1 MLRCDELPN
10 LLITADVSMMGV
22 TSLKINSSHHKMLYL
37 NELYTIV
44 TSDEFF
50 YKVVK
55 GVKVV
60 RGVKAICLVFRS

>member
-10 LLITADVSMMGV
+10 LLITADVSMTSV
-22 TSLKINSSHHKMLYL
+22 TSLKINSSHHKLL
-37 NELYTIV
+37 NFNELCTIV

-55 GVKVV
+55 GVKV
-60 RGVKAICLVFRS
+60 I